1 MPHADLMRME
11 EPPLELQPHLAQA
24 PAMTSSEG
32 LLAELSLRR
41 YITYCARCTRYAQMN
56 GAARLIASLRAVFR
70 PFRRYANR

>member
-11 EPPLELQPHLAQA
+11 EPPIELQPHLAQA

-32 LLAELSLRR
+32 LLAELFLRR
-41 YITYCARCTRYAQMN
+41 YITYCARCARYAQVN

-70 PFRRYANR
+70 PFSPLR